1 MRRQN
6 RLKQENHYSNHEQN
20 EETKTWKF
28 SIRRKESRHK
38 SSAGEGGNQDLKVKE
53 EKERTK
59 KLKVQEEKEET

>member
-28 SIRRKESRHK
+28 SIRREESRHK
-38 SSAGEGGNQDLKVKE
+38 SSVGEGGNQDLKV
-53 EKERTK
+53 
-59 KLKVQEEKEET
+59 